1 MMREIK
7 ISEIEKN
14 SIAEE
19 LEIEPG
25 DLLVSINNKFPEDIF
40 DYYYLI
46 NDEVINVEIKKPSGE
61 IWEIEIEKEMDE
73 ALGLVFEEG
82 LLDEPKSCRNKC
94 VFCFIDQLPKGMRN
108 TLYFKD
114 DDTRLSFMHGNYVT
128 LTNMKDEEIQ
138 RIIDYRI
145 QPINISVHSTDPKLR
160 MEMLNNKNAGKI
172 MEYIKRFASHGMTMN
187 AQVVLCP
194 EINDGEHLK
203 KTLKDLAA
211 FYPYVQT
218 VSVVPVGITKYRQKL
233 SNLRQFTISECND
246 VLDTIQNIR
255 TTMKQ
260 THGTGFVFPSDEFF
274 LRGKAAIPDTSY
286 YEEFTQLE
294 NGVGML
300 SLFKKQFIDEA
311 ERAVCDDK
319 FEKRISVATGELAYP
334 HIVELTGKLMG
345 KVPGLKIRV
354 HKIANEFFG
363 DKITVS
369 GLITGR
375 DLITQLKAYKN
386 ESVVLVPENMLK
398 HDEDVFLDDITLEDV
413 EKALEA
419 KVFSVKV
426 DGKEFLYKLMEK

>member
-1 MMREIK
+1 
-7 ISEIEKN
+7 
-14 SIAEE
+14 
-19 LEIEPG
+19 
-25 DLLVSINNKFPEDIF
+25 
-40 DYYYLI
+40 
-46 NDEVINVEIKKPSGE
+46 
-61 IWEIEIEKEMDE
+61 
-73 ALGLVFEEG
+73 
-82 LLDEPKSCRNKC
+82 
-94 VFCFIDQLPKGMRN
+94 
-108 TLYFKD
+108 
-114 DDTRLSFMHGNYVT
+114 
-128 LTNMKDEEIQ
+128 
-138 RIIDYRI
+138 
-145 QPINISVHSTDPKLR
+145 
-160 MEMLNNKNAGKI
+160 
-172 MEYIKRFASHGMTMN
+172 
-187 AQVVLCP
+187 
-194 EINDGEHLK
+194 
-203 KTLKDLAA
+203 
-211 FYPYVQT
+211 
-218 VSVVPVGITKYRQKL
+218 VGITKYRQKL

-345 KVPGLKIRV
+345 KVPGLKIKV
-354 HKIANEFFG
+354 HKIVNEFFG